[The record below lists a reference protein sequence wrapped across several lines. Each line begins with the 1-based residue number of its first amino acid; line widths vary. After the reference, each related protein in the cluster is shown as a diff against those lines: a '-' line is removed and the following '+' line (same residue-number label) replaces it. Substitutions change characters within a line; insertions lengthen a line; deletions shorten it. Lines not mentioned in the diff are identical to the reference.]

1 MLIRAAAAS
10 AEIWALWR
18 DAIRRTLLNFD
29 QLCFGELLLFPDDFG
44 RNQLMFNRV
53 RNKDSLA
60 LVPRYAFPTKSNV
73 FDFQIDNAHIIN
85 TLLQLGVSDND
96 TGIKLL

>member
-1 MLIRAAAAS
+1 
-10 AEIWALWR
+10 
-18 DAIRRTLLNFD
+18 
-29 QLCFGELLLFPDDFG
+29 
-44 RNQLMFNRV
+44 
-53 RNKDSLA
+53 

-96 TGIKLL
+96 TGIKLLQQFSTLRKPLKRLHRPPALSTALKRGVNERLDEPFWNK